1 MFRGYRPQ
9 SLSHHMDSS
18 GSGGSPGHTADFAL
32 IRNKSLLCSTAENV
46 GLFISSITQPI
57 LS

>member
-1 MFRGYRPQ
+1 MFRGYGPQ

-18 GSGGSPGHTADFAL
+18 GSGAAPGHTADFE
-32 IRNKSLLCSTAENV
+32 LCSTAENV
-46 GLFISSITQPI
+46 GLFTSSTTQPL